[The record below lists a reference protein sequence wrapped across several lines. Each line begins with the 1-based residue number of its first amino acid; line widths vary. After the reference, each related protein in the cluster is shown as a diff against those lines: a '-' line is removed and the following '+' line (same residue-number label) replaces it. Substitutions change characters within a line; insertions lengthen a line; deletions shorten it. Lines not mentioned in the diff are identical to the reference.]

1 VKQFIAL
8 LVMSVAITACAGAQ
22 KIQESIVRIGI
33 VQNAASL
40 NISGDNGYYLYEM
53 NTGKCTDLKT
63 NDDYLVRC
71 RDGNIYFNGTYFS
84 APVRLVPNDST
95 GRVRVNG
102 RRYRDSIMLTC
113 KKDKLTAINELGIE
127 NYLYGILPREVN
139 PKWNAE
145 ALKAQAV
152 VSRTYAL
159 RNMRRHMKE
168 GFDLCAQTHCQV
180 YGGVES
186 EDLRTTTAVN
196 STCSEV
202 LTFDGALAQ
211 TLFHASC
218 GGHTENPDFVW
229 IWERKSPS
237 YLSGRRDTFCA
248 DSPHNA
254 WKNLLS
260 PSLIR
265 TRLTKAGYPVGE
277 IKNISA
283 AGGKDASGRTKLLK
297 ITHGGGTLTIP
308 APKFRLAVD
317 PWLIKSV
324 FFTGIVR
331 YRDGYEFRGKGW
343 GHGVG
348 MCQWG
353 AKSMAEKNYNYH
365 EILHYYYPGA
375 TVEKWED

>member
-1 VKQFIAL
+1 MTLFIIA
-8 LVMSVAITACAGAQ
+8 VTVAASGGAQ

-33 VQNAASL
+33 VQNAASV
-40 NISGDNGYYLYEM
+40 NISGDSSYYIYEM
-53 NTGKCTDLKT
+53 NTGKQTDLKP

-84 APVRLVPNDST
+84 SPVRLVADDST
-95 GRVRVNG
+95 GRVRING
-102 RRYRDSIMLTC
+102 RRYRDSVMLKC
-113 KKDKLTAINELGIE
+113 NKNKLTVINELGIE

-139 PKWNAE
+139 PNWNAE

-159 RNMRRHMKE
+159 RNMRRHMKD
-168 GFDLCAQTHCQV
+168 GFDLCTQTHCQV

-186 EDLRTTTAVN
+186 EDLRTTLAVN
-196 STCSEV
+196 NTRAEV
-202 LTFDGALAQ
+202 LTFGGALAQ

-229 IWERKSPS
+229 VWERKSPA
-237 YLSGRRDTFCA
+237 YLSGRRDTFCS

-260 PSLIR
+260 PSFIQK
-265 TRLTKAGYPVGE
+265 RLSKAGYTLGE

-283 AGGKDASGRTKLLK
+283 TGGKDSSGRTKLLK
-297 ITHGGGTLTIP
+297 IIHTGGTLTIP

-324 FFTGIVR
+324 LFTGIVR

-353 AKSMAEKNYNYH
+353 AKSMADKSYNYR
-365 EILHYYYPGA
+365 EILHHYYPGA
-375 TVEKWED
+375 TVEKWDD